1 MDDFHSLNE
10 AINKK
15 AGRKLGPSILVSLAI
30 LAVVFLTIS
39 FAPPLFAIFAWVAI
53 LLAGRELTRAYRA
66 GGIDLP
72 DNAISIAITLLLAA
86 AWFGR
91 VSGLAVAIAI
101 AIPCVLVY
109 ILLRDPKDFVR
120 KSTAAAFA
128 IFYLAF
134 LGGFILLLAHDKD
147 GLARIFTLVVLVSC
161 NDTFAYFAGVL
172 FGKHKMAPNISPKK
186 SWEGLIGGL
195 IASLIGGALVFHYAF
210 ETAWYV
216 GSAIGVMT
224 VVTATCGDLDDPCPL
239 DINFD
244 YNKIQKKFDNYD
256 CGVFSEV
263 FLTQILKD
271 IPFDVICQKMKTDRE
286 INALRDV
293 LYTPSKL

>member
-10 AINKK
+10 AINAR

-39 FAPPLFAIFAWVAI
+39 FIPPLFAIFAWIAI
-53 LLAGRELTRAYRA
+53 MLAGRELTKAYRA

-72 DNAISIAITLLLAA
+72 DNAISIAITILLAA

-161 NDTFAYFAGVL
+161 NDTFAYLFGVL
-172 FGKHKMAPNISPKK
+172 IGKHPLAPQISPKK
-186 SWEGLIGGL
+186 TWEGLIGSI
-195 IASLIGGALVFHYAF
+195 IATTIGSALVFQYALGH
-210 ETAWYV
+210 TWW
-216 GSAIGVMT
+216 IGAGIGLVA
-224 VVTATCGDLDDPCPL
+224 VVTATCGDLIESAVKRDLSIKDMGTILPGHGGIL
-239 DINFD
+239 DRIDSVLFTGPAVW
-244 YNKIQKKFDNYD
+244 F
-256 CGVFSEV
+256 
-263 FLTQILKD
+263 
-271 IPFDVICQKMKTDRE
+271 
-286 INALRDV
+286 ALEFIKHFN
-293 LYTPSKL
+293 L

>member
-30 LAVVFLTIS
+30 LAVVFVSIS

-72 DNAISIAITLLLAA
+72 DNAISLAITLLLTA

-147 GLARIFTLVVLVSC
+147 GLVRIFTLVVLVSC
-161 NDTFAYFAGVL
+161 NDTFAYFFGVL
-172 FGKHKMAPNISPKK
+172 IGKHPLAPQISPKK
-186 SWEGLIGGL
+186 TWEGLIGSI
-195 IASLIGGALVFHYAF
+195 IATTIGSALVFEFALDHNWWIGA
-210 ETAWYV
+210 
-216 GSAIGVMT
+216 AIGLGA
-224 VVTATCGDLDDPCPL
+224 VVTATCGDLIESAVKRDLSIKDMGTILPGHGGIL
-239 DINFD
+239 DRIDSVLFTGPAVW
-244 YNKIQKKFDNYD
+244 F
-256 CGVFSEV
+256 
-263 FLTQILKD
+263 
-271 IPFDVICQKMKTDRE
+271 
-286 INALRDV
+286 ALEFIKHFN
-293 LYTPSKL
+293 L

>member
-39 FAPPLFAIFAWVAI
+39 FVPPLFAIFAWVAI

-72 DNAISIAITLLLAA
+72 DNAISLAITLLLAA

-147 GLARIFTLVVLVSC
+147 GLVRIFTLVVLVSC
-161 NDTFAYFAGVL
+161 NDTFAYLFGVL
-172 FGKHKMAPNISPKK
+172 IGKHPLAPQISPKK
-186 SWEGLIGGL
+186 TWEGLIGSV
-195 IASLIGGALVFHYAF
+195 IATTIGAALVFEFALGHNWWIGA
-210 ETAWYV
+210 
-216 GSAIGVMT
+216 AIGLGA
-224 VVTATCGDLDDPCPL
+224 VVTATCGDLIESAVKRDLSIKDMGTILPGHGGIL
-239 DINFD
+239 DRIDSVLFTGPAVW
-244 YNKIQKKFDNYD
+244 F
-256 CGVFSEV
+256 
-263 FLTQILKD
+263 
-271 IPFDVICQKMKTDRE
+271 
-286 INALRDV
+286 ALEFIKHFN
-293 LYTPSKL
+293 L

>member
-10 AINKK
+10 AINAK

-39 FAPPLFAIFAWVAI
+39 FAPPLFAIFAWIAI
-53 LLAGRELTRAYRA
+53 LLAGRELTKAYRA

-109 ILLRDPKDFVR
+109 MLLRDPKDFVR

-161 NDTFAYFAGVL
+161 NDTFAYLFGVL
-172 FGKHKMAPNISPKK
+172 IGKHPLAPQISPKK
-186 SWEGLIGGL
+186 TWEGLVGSIIATTIG
-195 IASLIGGALVFHYAF
+195 SALVFQYALGH
-210 ETAWYV
+210 TWW
-216 GSAIGVMT
+216 IGAGIGLVA
-224 VVTATCGDLDDPCPL
+224 VVTATCGDLIESAVKRDLSIKDMGTILPGHGGIL
-239 DINFD
+239 DRLD
-244 YNKIQKKFDNYD
+244 S
-256 CGVFSEV
+256 VLLSAPALW
-263 FLTQILKD
+263 LTLELVQRYL
-271 IPFDVICQKMKTDRE
+271 
-286 INALRDV
+286 
-293 LYTPSKL
+293 

>member
-53 LLAGRELTRAYRA
+53 LLAGRELTKAYKA
-66 GGIDLP
+66 GGIELP
-72 DNAISIAITLLLAA
+72 VNAISIAITLLLAA

-109 ILLRDPKDFVR
+109 MLLRDPKDFVR

-134 LGGFILLLAHDKD
+134 LGGFILLLAHDKE

-161 NDTFAYFAGVL
+161 NDTFAYIFGVL
-172 FGKHKMAPNISPKK
+172 IGKHPLAPAISPKK
-186 SWEGLIGGL
+186 TWEGLVGSIIATTIG
-195 IASLIGGALVFHYAF
+195 SALVFQFALDH
-210 ETAWYV
+210 TWW
-216 GSAIGVMT
+216 IGAGIGLVA
-224 VVTATCGDLDDPCPL
+224 VVTSTCGDLIESAVKRDLAIKDMGTILPGHGGIL
-239 DINFD
+239 DRIDSVLFTGPAVW
-244 YNKIQKKFDNYD
+244 F
-256 CGVFSEV
+256 
-263 FLTQILKD
+263 
-271 IPFDVICQKMKTDRE
+271 
-286 INALRDV
+286 ALEFIKHFN
-293 LYTPSKL
+293 L

>member
-1 MDDFHSLNE
+1 MDDFHSLNQ

-39 FAPPLFAIFAWVAI
+39 FVPPLFAIFAWVAI

-72 DNAISIAITLLLAA
+72 DNAISLAITLLLAA

-147 GLARIFTLVVLVSC
+147 GLVRIFTLVVLVSC
-161 NDTFAYFAGVL
+161 NDTFAYLFGVL
-172 FGKHKMAPNISPKK
+172 IGKHPLAPQISPKK
-186 SWEGLIGGL
+186 TWEGLIGSV
-195 IASLIGGALVFHYAF
+195 IATTIGSALVFEFALDHNWWIGA
-210 ETAWYV
+210 
-216 GSAIGVMT
+216 AIGLGA
-224 VVTATCGDLDDPCPL
+224 VVTATCGDLIESAVKRDLSIKDMGTILPGHGGIL
-239 DINFD
+239 DRIDSVLFTGPAVW
-244 YNKIQKKFDNYD
+244 F
-256 CGVFSEV
+256 
-263 FLTQILKD
+263 
-271 IPFDVICQKMKTDRE
+271 
-286 INALRDV
+286 ALEFIKHFN
-293 LYTPSKL
+293 L

>member
-53 LLAGRELTRAYRA
+53 LLAGRELTKAYRA

-91 VSGLAVAIAI
+91 VSGLAVSIAI

-147 GLARIFTLVVLVSC
+147 GLVRIFTLVVLVSC
-161 NDTFAYFAGVL
+161 NDTFAYIFGVL
-172 FGKHKMAPNISPKK
+172 IGKHPLAPQISPKK
-186 SWEGLIGGL
+186 TWEGLIGSV
-195 IASLIGGALVFHYAF
+195 IATTIGAALVFEFALDHNWWIGA
-210 ETAWYV
+210 
-216 GSAIGVMT
+216 AIGLGA
-224 VVTATCGDLDDPCPL
+224 VVTATCGDLIESAVKRDLSIKDMGTILPGHGGIL
-239 DINFD
+239 DRIDSVLFTGPAVW
-244 YNKIQKKFDNYD
+244 F
-256 CGVFSEV
+256 
-263 FLTQILKD
+263 
-271 IPFDVICQKMKTDRE
+271 
-286 INALRDV
+286 ALEFIKHFN
-293 LYTPSKL
+293 L

>member
-1 MDDFHSLNE
+1 MDDFHSLNS
-10 AINKK
+10 AINAR

-53 LLAGRELTRAYRA
+53 LLAGRELTKAYKA
-66 GGIDLP
+66 GGIELP
-72 DNAISIAITLLLAA
+72 VNAISVAITLLLAA

-109 ILLRDPKDFVR
+109 MLLRDPKDFVR

-134 LGGFILLLAHDKD
+134 LGGFILLLAHDKE

-161 NDTFAYFAGVL
+161 NDTFAYIFGVL
-172 FGKHKMAPNISPKK
+172 IGKHPLAPAISPKK
-186 SWEGLIGGL
+186 TWEGLVGSIIATTIG
-195 IASLIGGALVFHYAF
+195 SALVFQFALDH
-210 ETAWYV
+210 TWW
-216 GSAIGVMT
+216 IGAGIGLVA
-224 VVTATCGDLDDPCPL
+224 VVTSTCGDLIESAVKRDLAIKDMGTILPGHGGIL
-239 DINFD
+239 DRLDSVLFTGPAVW
-244 YNKIQKKFDNYD
+244 F
-256 CGVFSEV
+256 
-263 FLTQILKD
+263 
-271 IPFDVICQKMKTDRE
+271 
-286 INALRDV
+286 ALEFIKHFN
-293 LYTPSKL
+293 L

>member
-10 AINKK
+10 AINAK

-39 FAPPLFAIFAWVAI
+39 FVPPLFAIFAWIAI
-53 LLAGRELTRAYRA
+53 LLAGRELTKAYKA

-72 DNAISIAITLLLAA
+72 DNAISIAITVLLAA

-109 ILLRDPKDFVR
+109 MLLRDPKDFVR

-161 NDTFAYFAGVL
+161 NDTFAYLFGVL
-172 FGKHKMAPNISPKK
+172 LGKHPLAPQISPKK
-186 SWEGLIGGL
+186 TWEGLVGSIIATTIG
-195 IASLIGGALVFHYAF
+195 SALVFEYALGH
-210 ETAWYV
+210 TWW
-216 GSAIGVMT
+216 IGAGIGLVA
-224 VVTATCGDLDDPCPL
+224 VVTATCGDLIESAVKRDLAIKDMGTILPGHGGIL
-239 DINFD
+239 DRIDSVLFTGPAVW
-244 YNKIQKKFDNYD
+244 F
-256 CGVFSEV
+256 
-263 FLTQILKD
+263 
-271 IPFDVICQKMKTDRE
+271 
-286 INALRDV
+286 ALEFIKHFN
-293 LYTPSKL
+293 L

>member
-39 FAPPLFAIFAWVAI
+39 FVPPLFAIFAWVAI

-72 DNAISIAITLLLAA
+72 DNAISLAITLLLAA

-147 GLARIFTLVVLVSC
+147 GLVRIFTLVVLVSC
-161 NDTFAYFAGVL
+161 NDTFAYLFGVL
-172 FGKHKMAPNISPKK
+172 IGKHPLAPQISPKK
-186 SWEGLIGGL
+186 TWEGLIGSV
-195 IASLIGGALVFHYAF
+195 IATTIGAALVFEFALDHNWWIGA
-210 ETAWYV
+210 
-216 GSAIGVMT
+216 AIGLGA
-224 VVTATCGDLDDPCPL
+224 VVTATCGDLIESAVKRDLSIKDMGTILPGHGGIL
-239 DINFD
+239 DRIDSVLFTGPAVW
-244 YNKIQKKFDNYD
+244 F
-256 CGVFSEV
+256 
-263 FLTQILKD
+263 
-271 IPFDVICQKMKTDRE
+271 
-286 INALRDV
+286 ALEFIKHF
-293 LYTPSKL
+293 KL

>member
-10 AINKK
+10 AINAK

-39 FAPPLFAIFAWVAI
+39 FAPPLFAIFAWIAI
-53 LLAGRELTRAYRA
+53 LLAGRELTKAYRA

-109 ILLRDPKDFVR
+109 MLLRDPKDFVR

-161 NDTFAYFAGVL
+161 IDTFAYLFGVL
-172 FGKHKMAPNISPKK
+172 IGKHPLAPQISPKK
-186 SWEGLIGGL
+186 TWEGLVGSIIATTIG
-195 IASLIGGALVFHYAF
+195 SALVFQYALGH
-210 ETAWYV
+210 TWW
-216 GSAIGVMT
+216 IGAGIGLVA
-224 VVTATCGDLDDPCPL
+224 VVTATCGDLIESAVKRDLSIKDMGTILPGHGGIL
-239 DINFD
+239 DRIDSVLFTGPAVW
-244 YNKIQKKFDNYD
+244 F
-256 CGVFSEV
+256 
-263 FLTQILKD
+263 
-271 IPFDVICQKMKTDRE
+271 
-286 INALRDV
+286 ALEFIKHFN
-293 LYTPSKL
+293 L

>member
-1 MDDFHSLNE
+1 MDDFHSLNN
-10 AINKK
+10 AINAR

-30 LAVVFLTIS
+30 LAVVFVTIS

-53 LLAGRELTRAYRA
+53 LLAGRELTKAYKA

-72 DNAISIAITLLLAA
+72 VNAISVAITLLLAA

-109 ILLRDPKDFVR
+109 MLLRDPKDFVR

-161 NDTFAYFAGVL
+161 NDTFAYIFGVL
-172 FGKHKMAPNISPKK
+172 IGKHPLAPAISPKK
-186 SWEGLIGGL
+186 TWEGLVGSIIATTIG
-195 IASLIGGALVFHYAF
+195 SALVFQFALDHTWWIGA
-210 ETAWYV
+210 
-216 GSAIGVMT
+216 AIGLVA
-224 VVTATCGDLDDPCPL
+224 VVTSTCGDLIESAVKRDLAIKDMGTILPGHGGIL
-239 DINFD
+239 DRIDSVLFTGPAVW
-244 YNKIQKKFDNYD
+244 F
-256 CGVFSEV
+256 
-263 FLTQILKD
+263 
-271 IPFDVICQKMKTDRE
+271 
-286 INALRDV
+286 ALEFIKHFN
-293 LYTPSKL
+293 L

>member
-39 FAPPLFAIFAWVAI
+39 FVPPLFAIFAWVAI

-72 DNAISIAITLLLAA
+72 DNAISLAITLLLAA
-86 AWFGR
+86 TWFGR

-147 GLARIFTLVVLVSC
+147 GLVRIFTLVVLVSC
-161 NDTFAYFAGVL
+161 NDTFAYLFGVL
-172 FGKHKMAPNISPKK
+172 IGKHPLAPQISPKK
-186 SWEGLIGGL
+186 TWEGLIGSV
-195 IASLIGGALVFHYAF
+195 IATTIGAALVFEFALDHNWWIGA
-210 ETAWYV
+210 
-216 GSAIGVMT
+216 AIGLGA
-224 VVTATCGDLDDPCPL
+224 VVTATCGDLIESAVKRDLSIKDMGTILPGHGGIL
-239 DINFD
+239 DRIDSVLFTGPAVW
-244 YNKIQKKFDNYD
+244 F
-256 CGVFSEV
+256 
-263 FLTQILKD
+263 
-271 IPFDVICQKMKTDRE
+271 
-286 INALRDV
+286 ALEFIKHFN
-293 LYTPSKL
+293 L

>member
-10 AINKK
+10 AINAR

-39 FAPPLFAIFAWVAI
+39 FVPPLFAIFAWIAI
-53 LLAGRELTRAYRA
+53 MLAGRELTKAYRA

-72 DNAISIAITLLLAA
+72 DNAISIAITILLAA

-161 NDTFAYFAGVL
+161 NDTFAYLFGVL
-172 FGKHKMAPNISPKK
+172 IGRHPLAPQISPKK
-186 SWEGLIGGL
+186 TWEGLIGSI
-195 IASLIGGALVFHYAF
+195 IATTIGSALVFQYALGH
-210 ETAWYV
+210 TWW
-216 GSAIGVMT
+216 IGAGIGLVA
-224 VVTATCGDLDDPCPL
+224 VVTATCGDLIESAVKRDLSIKDMGTILPGHGGIL
-239 DINFD
+239 DRIDSVLFTGPAVW
-244 YNKIQKKFDNYD
+244 F
-256 CGVFSEV
+256 
-263 FLTQILKD
+263 
-271 IPFDVICQKMKTDRE
+271 
-286 INALRDV
+286 ALEFIKHFN
-293 LYTPSKL
+293 L

>member
-1 MDDFHSLNE
+1 
-10 AINKK
+10 
-15 AGRKLGPSILVSLAI
+15 
-30 LAVVFLTIS
+30 VVFASIS

-72 DNAISIAITLLLAA
+72 DNAISLAITLLLTA

-147 GLARIFTLVVLVSC
+147 GLVRIFTLVVLVSC
-161 NDTFAYFAGVL
+161 NDTFAYLFGVL
-172 FGKHKMAPNISPKK
+172 IGKHPLAPQISPKK
-186 SWEGLIGGL
+186 TWEGLIGSI
-195 IASLIGGALVFHYAF
+195 IATTIGSALVFEFALDHNWWIGA
-210 ETAWYV
+210 
-216 GSAIGVMT
+216 AIGLGA
-224 VVTATCGDLDDPCPL
+224 VVTATCGDLIESAVKRDLSIKDMGTILPGHGGIL
-239 DINFD
+239 DRIDSVLFTGPAVW
-244 YNKIQKKFDNYD
+244 F
-256 CGVFSEV
+256 
-263 FLTQILKD
+263 
-271 IPFDVICQKMKTDRE
+271 
-286 INALRDV
+286 ALEFIKHFN
-293 LYTPSKL
+293 L

>member
-1 MDDFHSLNE
+1 MDDFHSLNS
-10 AINKK
+10 AINAR

-53 LLAGRELTRAYRA
+53 LLAGRELTKAYKA
-66 GGIDLP
+66 GGIELP
-72 DNAISIAITLLLAA
+72 VNAISVAITLLLAA

-109 ILLRDPKDFVR
+109 MLLRDPKDFVR

-134 LGGFILLLAHDKD
+134 LGGFILLLAHDKE

-161 NDTFAYFAGVL
+161 NDTFAYNFGVL
-172 FGKHKMAPNISPKK
+172 IGKHPLAPAISPKK
-186 SWEGLIGGL
+186 TWEGLVGSIIATTIG
-195 IASLIGGALVFHYAF
+195 SALVFQFALDH
-210 ETAWYV
+210 TWW
-216 GSAIGVMT
+216 IGAGIGLVA
-224 VVTATCGDLDDPCPL
+224 VVTSTCGDLIESAVKRDLAIKDMGTILPGHGGIL
-239 DINFD
+239 DRIDSVLFTGPAVW
-244 YNKIQKKFDNYD
+244 F
-256 CGVFSEV
+256 
-263 FLTQILKD
+263 
-271 IPFDVICQKMKTDRE
+271 
-286 INALRDV
+286 ALEFIKHFN
-293 LYTPSKL
+293 L

>member
-1 MDDFHSLNE
+1 MDDFHSLND
-10 AINKK
+10 AINAR

-39 FAPPLFAIFAWVAI
+39 FAPPLFAFFAWIAI
-53 LLAGRELTRAYRA
+53 LLAGRELTKAYKA
-66 GGIDLP
+66 GGTELP
-72 DNAISIAITLLLAA
+72 ENAISLAITVLLAA

-109 ILLRDPKDFVR
+109 MLLRDPKDFVR

-161 NDTFAYFAGVL
+161 NDTFAYIFGVL
-172 FGKHKMAPNISPKK
+172 IGKHPLAPQISPKK
-186 SWEGLIGGL
+186 TWEGLIGSI
-195 IASLIGGALVFHYAF
+195 IATTIGSALVFEFALGH
-210 ETAWYV
+210 TWW
-216 GSAIGVMT
+216 IGAGIGLVA
-224 VVTATCGDLDDPCPL
+224 VVTATCGDLIESAVKRDLSIKDMGTILPGHGGIL
-239 DINFD
+239 DRIDSVLFTGPAVW
-244 YNKIQKKFDNYD
+244 F
-256 CGVFSEV
+256 
-263 FLTQILKD
+263 
-271 IPFDVICQKMKTDRE
+271 
-286 INALRDV
+286 ALEFIKYFN
-293 LYTPSKL
+293 L

>member
-72 DNAISIAITLLLAA
+72 DNAISVAITLLLAA

-120 KSTAAAFA
+120 KSTAASFA

-161 NDTFAYFAGVL
+161 NDTFAYLFGVL
-172 FGKHKMAPNISPKK
+172 IGKHPLAPQISPKK
-186 SWEGLIGGL
+186 TWEGLIGSV
-195 IASLIGGALVFHYAF
+195 ITTTIGSALVFEFALDHNWWIGA
-210 ETAWYV
+210 
-216 GSAIGVMT
+216 AIGLGA
-224 VVTATCGDLDDPCPL
+224 VVTATCGDLIESAVKRDLSIKDMGTILPGHGGIL
-239 DINFD
+239 DRIDSVLFTGPAVW
-244 YNKIQKKFDNYD
+244 F
-256 CGVFSEV
+256 
-263 FLTQILKD
+263 
-271 IPFDVICQKMKTDRE
+271 
-286 INALRDV
+286 ALEFIKHFN
-293 LYTPSKL
+293 L